1 MKRKEWDIAM
11 YATNTYCNPV
21 PFSDGKR
28 HTNPDPYVLKWC
40 GKYYCY
46 ATDEH
51 GVKVSVSKDLVHWEY
66 KGYAI
71 REEGFRDYWA
81 PAVLYLDGIF
91 YMYYSNIPAEETDN
105 HEEHLK
111 LAVSKHPE
119 GVFEWKK
126 TFFDKFSIDAHPI
139 LWQGNL
145 YLFYSVNDWIG
156 TEERVAGTCIVAD
169 QMVSP
174 EEFAGNPKAVVLP
187 TLPEEIFAKNRFGE
201 GQDWH
206 TIEGAA
212 PLVRGSRFWLLYS
225 ANAYVNVDYYV
236 GTALAACKENFM
248 DMEWKKYPADYI
260 CCPLLKR
267 NELVEGTG
275 HNTVAK
281 APNMADDWIVYHGRN
296 AKETLTPGTEQREMH
311 IDPLYFNGD
320 ELLCFGPTASAQK
333 APGMPQIQLWDLDVT
348 DTTMFGQGSPYYEAE
363 LWVSAK
369 HSHMGARYGIYLQY
383 HDSNHYLEAQVSTGK
398 QELSVISARDG
409 VRSVLAKMPLSK
421 KDGIC
426 KGRYDYT
433 APHLFR
439 LAKLFGSY
447 TITLEGGEELRFT
460 EPDTKS
466 CGTVGIRPY
475 FSELTVHSFALTR
488 TALFMGQGLKHLG
501 KFFELSPC
509 ALDEEGILPLGQE
522 LSVRPKE
529 TDNSYTE
536 VFSFQIQKADNRIL
550 LHTAQPAAEH
560 LLASGKTKEFSL
572 YHIVDA
578 DGEHFLA
585 DGKKIELDLPSPE
598 GRQNSQMLFYGLKL
612 TEYQYTKND
621 SN

>member
-1 MKRKEWDIAM
+1 MDL
-11 YATNTYCNPV
+11 TNTYCNPV

-28 HTNPDPYVLKWC
+28 HTNPDPYILKWC
-40 GKYYCY
+40 GNYYCY
-46 ATDEH
+46 ATDEE

-81 PAVLYLDGIF
+81 PAVLYLDGTF

-111 LAVSKHPE
+111 LAVSKDPE
-119 GVFEWKK
+119 GAFAWKK
-126 TFFDKFSIDAHPI
+126 TFFDKFSIDAHPV
-139 LWQGNL
+139 LWHGDL

-156 TEERVAGTCIVAD
+156 TEERIAGTCIVAD
-169 QMVSP
+169 RMVSP

-187 TLPEEIFAKNRFGE
+187 TLPEEIYARDRFGE

-212 PLVRGSRFWLLYS
+212 PLVRGNRFWLLYS

-236 GTALAACKENFM
+236 GTALASCKENLM
-248 DMEWKKYPADYI
+248 DMEWKKYPSDYI

-281 APNMADDWIVYHGRN
+281 APNMVDDWIVYHGRN
-296 AKETLTPGTEQREMH
+296 AKEALVPGMEQREMY

-320 ELLCFGPTASAQK
+320 GLLCCGPTASPQK
-333 APGMPQIQLWDLDVT
+333 APGMPQIQLWDLDAT
-348 DTTMFGQGSPYYEAE
+348 DTKMFGQGSSYYEAE

-383 HDSNHYLEAQVSTGK
+383 QDENNYLEAQVSTGK
-398 QELSVISARDG
+398 QELSIIRAKDG
-409 VRSVLAKMPLSK
+409 VRAVLAAMPLSK

-426 KGRYDYT
+426 RGSFGYT

-439 LAKLFGSY
+439 LVKIFDSY
-447 TITLEGGEELRFT
+447 SISIDGGEELRFMA
-460 EPDTKS
+460 PAAYG
-466 CGTVGIRPY
+466 CGTVGIRAY
-475 FSELTVHSFALTR
+475 FSELTVHSFALSR
-488 TALFMGQGLKHLG
+488 TALLMGQDLKYFG
-501 KFFELSPC
+501 EFFNVSPC
-509 ALDEEGILPLGQE
+509 SISGEGILPLGTK
-522 LSVRPKE
+522 LSAAPKE
-529 TDNSYTE
+529 TDGSYTE
-536 VFSFQIQKADNRIL
+536 VFSFQIQKADNKIL
-550 LHTAQPAAEH
+550 LHGAGPAKEC
-560 LLASGKTKEFSL
+560 LLACGKTKEFSL
-572 YHIVDA
+572 YHIA
-578 DGEHFLA
+578 GEDGEQFFA
-585 DGKKIELDLPSPE
+585 DGKKIDLGLPAPE
-598 GRQNSQMLFYGLKL
+598 SRKGFQMLFYGLKL
-612 TEYQYTKND
+612 MEYQYTKND
-621 SN
+621 IK